1 MIEIPLVT
9 IERVEGVIDDGS
21 KSLEELVYSALAK
34 LGSVENVGGVIAA
47 TFSNP
52 ERFPALSVRVA
63 AKLKLPL
70 GTPAFDLQMACSA
83 YPYAVYLA
91 GRLAA
96 DTGKKVLVVDAD
108 HQSALVD
115 RNDHATGEIFSDAAS
130 VSVIFSDV
138 SSSEKSCFD
147 FLTQEDEALRC
158 AATGPIHMD
167 GMKVFTFVATEV
179 REWLSAFLSTPTPS
193 PTPSTL
199 TPLFIP
205 HQANPY
211 MIRQLA
217 KSLKLTD
224 SLLTLDPELKNP
236 GSASIP
242 LTIAANRDK
251 IPAGGARALIAGFGA
266 GFSAS
271 AGIVKIL

>member
-9 IERVEGVIDDGS
+9 IERVEGVIGDGS

-34 LGSVENVGGVIAA
+34 LGSVEDVGGVIAA

-63 AKLKLPL
+63 AKLGLSI

-108 HQSALVD
+108 CQCALVD

-130 VSVIFSDV
+130 VSVISADGT
-138 SSSEKSCFD
+138 SSETSRFD
-147 FLTQEDEALRC
+147 FLSREDEALSC
-158 AATGPIHMD
+158 AADGPIRMD

-179 REWLSAFLSTPTPS
+179 REWLSAFLSTPSPS
-193 PTPSTL
+193 

-224 SLLTLDPELKNP
+224 SLLTLDSVLKNP

-242 LTIAANRDK
+242 LTIATNRDK
-251 IPAGGARALIAGFGA
+251 IPAGGACALIAGFGA

>member
-9 IERVEGVIDDGS
+9 IERVEGVIGDGS

-96 DTGKKVLVVDAD
+96 DTGKKVLVIDAD
-108 HQSALVD
+108 RQSALVD
-115 RNDHATGEIFSDAAS
+115 RNDHATGGIFSDAAS
-130 VSVIFSDV
+130 VSVISSDV

-147 FLTQEDEALRC
+147 FLTQEDEALSC
-158 AATGPIHMD
+158 AATGPIRMD
-167 GMKVFTFVATEV
+167 GMKVFAFVATQV

-193 PTPSTL
+193 TS

-224 SLLTLDPELKNP
+224 SLLTLDPKLKNP